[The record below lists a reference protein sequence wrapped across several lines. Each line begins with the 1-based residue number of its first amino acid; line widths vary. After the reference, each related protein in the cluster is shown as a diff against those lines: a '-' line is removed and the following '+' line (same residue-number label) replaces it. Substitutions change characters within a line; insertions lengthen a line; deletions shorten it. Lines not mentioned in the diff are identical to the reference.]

1 MKRLMTGLLTGLLT
15 GPLTGL
21 SIAPAAFADSVL
33 VTNAKLMS
41 MGPSGTQ
48 DGVSVLIEDGVISG
62 IGTDIS
68 ATADTVIDAGGAVVT
83 PALFAGATGTGLVEV
98 NAVRESVDGSMKETK
113 DNTVQVEFDV
123 RDAYSPLSSLVGV
136 TRVEGFGYSLLSASG
151 GQYSVAGRGS
161 LVDFDGGFESFDG
174 RDVLFIDVSGYAA
187 DKVGGSRAGHWMM
200 LEGIMA
206 DLKRRSSEREYLSQS
221 GKDHLK
227 DLTKNGVFVFGA
239 NRAADIRKVISFSE
253 KYGLNSVIA
262 GGREAWLLA
271 NDLSTAGIAV
281 MVNGLDNLPSNF
293 DALGSRLDN
302 AGILHAAGVQV
313 LFTSGETHNARKVRQ
328 GAGTAV
334 AHGMPHDAALEAM
347 TTAPSRIFGGRS
359 RSLEVGNRA
368 DLVIWSGDP
377 LEVTSYATSVIL
389 DGEVTSME
397 TRQSKLLERYLPR
410 DVGLGRAYI
419 NR

>member
-1 MKRLMTGLLTGLLT
+1 MKRLVTGLLTGLLT
-15 GPLTGL
+15 GLP
-21 SIAPAAFADSVL
+21 IIPAAFAGSVL
-33 VTNAKLMS
+33 VTNATLMS

-48 DGVSVLIEDGVISG
+48 DGVSVLIEGGIISG

-68 ATADTVIDAGGAVVT
+68 AAADTVIDAGGAVVT
-83 PALFAGATGTGLVEV
+83 PALFAGATSTGLVEV
-98 NAVRESVDGSMKETK
+98 NAVRESADGSMKETK

-174 RDVLFIDVSGYAA
+174 RDVLFIDVGGYAA

-206 DLKRRSSEREYLSQS
+206 DLKRRSAEREYLSQS
-221 GKDHLK
+221 GKNHLK
-227 DLTKNGVFVFGA
+227 NLTKNGVFVFGA
-239 NRAADIRKVISFSE
+239 NRAADIKKVISFSE

-271 NDLSTAGIAV
+271 EELASAGIAV

-302 AGILHAAGVQV
+302 AARLHAAGVQV
-313 LFTSGETHNARKVRQ
+313 LFTSGETHNARKIRQ

-334 AHGMPHDAALEAM
+334 AHGMPYDAALEAM
-347 TTAPSRIFGGRS
+347 TTAPSRIFGSRS

-397 TRQSKLLERYLPR
+397 TRQSKLLERYLPE
-410 DVGLGRAYI
+410 DAGLGRAYI

>member
-1 MKRLMTGLLTGLLT
+1 MKRLLTGLLTGLLV

-21 SIAPAAFADSVL
+21 SIAPTAFADSVL

-68 ATADTVIDAGGAVVT
+68 AAADTVIDAGGAVVT

-98 NAVRESVDGSMKETK
+98 NAVRESADGSMKETK

-174 RDVLFIDVSGYAA
+174 RDVLFIDVGGYAA

-206 DLKRRSSEREYLSQS
+206 DLKRRSAEREYLSQS

-227 DLTKNGVFVFGA
+227 NLTKNGVFVFAA

-271 NDLSTAGIAV
+271 DELASAGIAV

-302 AGILHAAGVQV
+302 AALLHGADVQV
-313 LFTSGETHNARKVRQ
+313 LFTSGETHNARKIRQ

-334 AHGMPHDAALEAM
+334 AHGMPHEAAVEAM

-397 TRQSKLLERYLPR
+397 TRQSKLLERYLPEEA
-410 DVGLGRAYI
+410 GLGRAYI

>member
-98 NAVRESVDGSMKETK
+98 NVVRESVDGSMKETK

-397 TRQSKLLERYLPR
+397 TRQSKLLERYLPQ

>member
-1 MKRLMTGLLTGLLT
+1 MKRLVTGLLTGLLT
-15 GPLTGL
+15 GLP
-21 SIAPAAFADSVL
+21 IIPAAFADSVL

-48 DGVSVLIEDGVISG
+48 DGVSVLIKDGVISG

-68 ATADTVIDAGGAVVT
+68 AAADTVIDADGAVVT

-98 NAVRESVDGSMKETK
+98 NAVRESADGSMKETK

-174 RDVLFIDVSGYAA
+174 RDVLFIDVGGYAA
-187 DKVGGSRAGHWMM
+187 DKVGGSRAAHWMM
-200 LEGIMA
+200 LEGMMA
-206 DLKRRSSEREYLSQS
+206 DLKRRNAEREYLSHS

-227 DLTKNGVFVFGA
+227 NLIKNGVFVFGA

-253 KYGLNSVIA
+253 EYGLNSVIA

-271 NDLSTAGIAV
+271 DELSAAGIAV
-281 MVNGLDNLPSNF
+281 MINGLDNLPSNF

-302 AGILHAAGVQV
+302 AARLHAAGVQV

-334 AHGMPHDAALEAM
+334 AHGMPYDAALEAM

-377 LEVTSYATSVIL
+377 LEVTSYATTVML

-397 TRQSKLLERYLPR
+397 TRQSKLLERYLPE
-410 DVGLGRAYI
+410 DAGLGRAYL

>member
-1 MKRLMTGLLTGLLT
+1 MKRLVTGLLTGLLT
-15 GPLTGL
+15 GLPF
-21 SIAPAAFADSVL
+21 APAAFADSVL

-98 NAVRESVDGSMKETK
+98 NAVRESADGSMKETK

-174 RDVLFIDVSGYAA
+174 RDVLFIDVGGYAA
-187 DKVGGSRAGHWMM
+187 DKVGGSRAAHWMM
-200 LEGIMA
+200 LEGMMA
-206 DLKRRSSEREYLSQS
+206 DLKRRNAEREYLSHS

-227 DLTKNGVFVFGA
+227 NLIKNGVFVFGA

-253 KYGLNSVIA
+253 EYGLNSVIA

-271 NDLSTAGIAV
+271 EELASAGIAV

-302 AGILHAAGVQV
+302 AALLHGAGVQV

-334 AHGMPHDAALEAM
+334 AHGMPYDAALEAM

-377 LEVTSYATSVIL
+377 LEVTSYATTVML

-397 TRQSKLLERYLPR
+397 TRQSKLLERYLPE
-410 DVGLGRAYI
+410 DAGLGRAYL

>member
-1 MKRLMTGLLTGLLT
+1 MKRLLTGILTGLLTGLT
-15 GPLTGL
+15 
-21 SIAPAAFADSVL
+21 IAPIAVADVVL
-33 VTNAKLMS
+33 VTNATLMS

-48 DGVSVLIEDGVISG
+48 EGVNVLMEDGVITG

-68 ATADTVIDAGGAVVT
+68 APADTVIDAGGATVT

-98 NAVRESVDGSMKETK
+98 NAVRESADGSMKETK

-136 TRVEGFGYSLLSASG
+136 TRVEGFGYSLLAASG

-174 RDVLFIDVSGYAA
+174 RDALFIDVGGYAA
-187 DKVGGSRAGHWMM
+187 DKVGGSRAGHWII

-206 DLKRRSSEREYLSQS
+206 DLKRRTSEREYLSQS
-221 GKDHLK
+221 GKEYLK

-271 NDLSTAGIAV
+271 EELASAGIAV

-302 AGILHAAGVQV
+302 AALLHAAGVQV

-328 GAGTAV
+328 GVGTAV
-334 AHGMPHDAALEAM
+334 AHGMPYDAALRAM

-397 TRQSKLLERYLPR
+397 TRQSKLLERYLPEEA
-410 DVGLGRAYI
+410 GLGRAYI

>member
-1 MKRLMTGLLTGLLT
+1 MKRLVTGLLTGLLT
-15 GPLTGL
+15 GLPL
-21 SIAPAAFADSVL
+21 APAAFAESVL

-68 ATADTVIDAGGAVVT
+68 ATADTVIDADGAVVT

-98 NAVRESVDGSMKETK
+98 NAVRESADGSMKETK

-174 RDVLFIDVSGYAA
+174 RDVLFIDVGGYAA

-206 DLKRRSSEREYLSQS
+206 DLKRRSAEREYLSQS
-221 GKDHLK
+221 GKDYLK
-227 DLTKNGVFVFGA
+227 NLTKNGVFVFSA

-271 NDLSTAGIAV
+271 DELSAASIAV

-302 AGILHAAGVQV
+302 ATLLHTAGVQV
-313 LFTSGETHNARKVRQ
+313 LFTSGETHNARKIRQ

-334 AHGMPHDAALEAM
+334 AHGMPYDAALEAM

-377 LEVTSYATSVIL
+377 LEVTSYATSVML

-397 TRQSKLLERYLPR
+397 TRQSKLLERYLPE
-410 DVGLGRAYI
+410 DAGLGRAYI
-419 NR
+419 SR

>member
-1 MKRLMTGLLTGLLT
+1 MKRLLTGLLTGLLS
-15 GPLTGL
+15 GL
-21 SIAPAAFADSVL
+21 PITPAASADSVL
-33 VTNAKLMS
+33 ITNAKLMS

-98 NAVRESVDGSMKETK
+98 NAVRESADGSMKETK

-174 RDVLFIDVSGYAA
+174 RDVLFIDVGGYAA

-206 DLKRRSSEREYLSQS
+206 DLKRRSAEREYLSQS

-253 KYGLNSVIA
+253 KYGLNGVIA

-271 NDLSTAGIAV
+271 DDLPAAGIAV

-302 AGILHAAGVQV
+302 AARLHAAGVQV

-334 AHGMPHDAALEAM
+334 AHGMPYDAALEAM

-397 TRQSKLLERYLPR
+397 TRQSKLLERYLPEEA
-410 DVGLGRAYI
+410 GLGRAYI

>member
-1 MKRLMTGLLTGLLT
+1 MKRLVTGLLTGLLT
-15 GPLTGL
+15 GLPF
-21 SIAPAAFADSVL
+21 APAAFADSVL

-98 NAVRESVDGSMKETK
+98 NAVRESADGSMKETK

-174 RDVLFIDVSGYAA
+174 RDVLFIDVGGYAA
-187 DKVGGSRAGHWMM
+187 DKVGGSRAAHWMM
-200 LEGIMA
+200 LEGMMA
-206 DLKRRSSEREYLSQS
+206 DLKRRNAEREYLSHS

-227 DLTKNGVFVFGA
+227 NLIKNGVFVFGA

-253 KYGLNSVIA
+253 EYGLNSVIA

-271 NDLSTAGIAV
+271 DELSAAGIAV
-281 MVNGLDNLPSNF
+281 MINGLDNLPSNF

-302 AGILHAAGVQV
+302 AARLHAAGVQV

-334 AHGMPHDAALEAM
+334 AHGMPYDAALEAM

-377 LEVTSYATSVIL
+377 LEVTSYATTVML

-397 TRQSKLLERYLPR
+397 TRQSKLLERYLPE
-410 DVGLGRAYI
+410 DAGLGRAYL